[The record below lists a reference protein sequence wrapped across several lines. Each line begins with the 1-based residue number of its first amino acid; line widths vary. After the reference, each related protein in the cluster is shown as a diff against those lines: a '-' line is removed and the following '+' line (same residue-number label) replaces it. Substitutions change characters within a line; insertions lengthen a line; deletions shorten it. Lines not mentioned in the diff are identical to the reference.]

1 MGVNAAAETNRFFA
15 DWNPQATDANDE
27 AAQDAAT
34 IAARSWDLWRNDPYY
49 RALIETQVELC
60 VGAEGL
66 RFRSL
71 YQEDS
76 SPDTSPA
83 EQSQRYEIDAVIRRA
98 TVRTRLDAA
107 GLLTYPEMSEQVY
120 RSCKITGSGYAI
132 RVWKPGRPDAYQ
144 GTCWRTID
152 SSRVSNPGNGA
163 DTERLVMG
171 HELDADGREVAIHVQ
186 RTHPHVL
193 RTAPSSE
200 WQRIPIWAEDGSR
213 NVTHRRASSRPEAI
227 RTVGSGAAVLLYL
240 RMLSKTTEAWAI
252 AKRIQ
257 ASYAL
262 LIKTEDPD
270 ASARADRY
278 GSVLGGRVPI
288 TPGMRYYHNH
298 TEVEPLNWNFQGSD
312 YENFRNPII
321 EAICAAE
328 GVPYEMVL
336 KRLTKSNMA
345 SSRAALL
352 TAYQFA
358 RREQNRQ
365 IESGETYWI
374 DSILREAVARGEL
387 NPRSSDWDEI
397 RRGRWLRP
405 PRVWPDP
412 LKEAQAAEAWIKLG
426 RSKTSA
432 FDEAGMDHEQET
444 MQKARDLQYEN
455 LQGVGENPSP
465 DSVAL
470 RDANFV
476 DRVVAAQ
483 AKIEEAKAE
492 GLTWPAV
499 ITASAAVTAPGA
511 YLDAMTGAATSP
523 PSDAPP
529 GAEPKQPDAEER
541 EDETESDEDEDE
553 NAEAVLVA
561 DAHGR
566 PQLISRCRETGCKN
580 SGV

>member
-1 MGVNAAAETNRFFA
+1 
-15 DWNPQATDANDE
+15 
-27 AAQDAAT
+27 
-34 IAARSWDLWRNDPYY
+34 
-49 RALIETQVELC
+49 
-60 VGAEGL
+60 
-66 RFRSL
+66 
-71 YQEDS
+71 
-76 SPDTSPA
+76 
-83 EQSQRYEIDAVIRRA
+83 
-98 TVRTRLDAA
+98 
-107 GLLTYPEMSEQVY
+107 
-120 RSCKITGSGYAI
+120 
-132 RVWKPGRPDAYQ
+132 
-144 GTCWRTID
+144 
-152 SSRVSNPGNGA
+152 
-163 DTERLVMG
+163 
-171 HELDADGREVAIHVQ
+171 
-186 RTHPHVL
+186 
-193 RTAPSSE
+193 
-200 WQRIPIWAEDGSR
+200 
-213 NVTHRRASSRPEAI
+213 
-227 RTVGSGAAVLLYL
+227 
-240 RMLSKTTEAWAI
+240 MLSKTTEAWAI